1 MQNRRKVKP
10 KRKLGFQSGSKGL
23 TVRVRPRFR
32 VLHKKEIAI
41 GPGKANLLRAVSE
54 HGSISHAAK
63 KIGMSYMRAW
73 SLIRTM
79 NRCFREP
86 LVEAIRG
93 GSRKGGAKLTPT
105 GIRILSLYDQLEVQ
119 SLKATKPLWNQILRL
134 LK

>member
-1 MQNRRKVKP
+1 MPTQRKSTKTRRRVTSRTARKAKV
-10 KRKLGFQSGSKGL
+10 SIH
-23 TVRVRPRFR
+23 PRFR
-32 VLHKKEIAI
+32 VLRGQEIAI
-41 GPGKANLLRAVSE
+41 GPGKAKLLRAVSQ

-73 SLIRTM
+73 SLIRIM
-79 NRCFREP
+79 NRCFRNP

-105 GIRILSLYDQLEVQ
+105 GVRVLNLYDRLEKR
-119 SLKATKPLWNQILRL
+119 SLQTTKPLWNQILKL